1 MNTTYMVIAIVVL
14 VAVAVAI
21 YFAQKPSVP
30 SAEVSQ
36 EEVNAPEEPALPD
49 VEQEI
54 GEDVLPSEEELNIEV
69 NDVTLEL
76 PEEI

>member
-1 MNTTYMVIAIVVL
+1 MNTTYVVVAVVL
-14 VAVAVAI
+14 VAVLAAAAVF
-21 YFAQKPSVP
+21 YLAQTAVP
-30 SAEVSQ
+30 SAEMDQ
-36 EEVNAPEEPALPD
+36 LPD

-54 GEDVLPSEEELNIEV
+54 GADVLPSEEELNIEV